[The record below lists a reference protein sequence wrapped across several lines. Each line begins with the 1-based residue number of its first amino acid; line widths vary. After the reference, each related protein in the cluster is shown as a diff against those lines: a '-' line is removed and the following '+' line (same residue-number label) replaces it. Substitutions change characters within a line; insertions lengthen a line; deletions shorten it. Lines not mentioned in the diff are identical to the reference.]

1 MHTDFNNID
10 ILCFIEHWLN
20 HQQIDAIKFD
30 NILLASKFCRMND
43 GGGGPCIYVKKEIR
57 MKELNDIE

>member
-43 GGGGPCIYVKKEIR
+43 GGGGLHLCQERNKDERTK
-57 MKELNDIE
+57 